1 MNTFTHSQDHLR
13 YVSAVETLLRAFASG
28 NKRSVEKL
36 AATFGITNQNLIKE
50 LTELAIV
57 LVARE
62 IAHDEKHTLLQRY
75 QRIVDLYN
83 HQVNLSHRTSHSMI
97 FQQYSTPAPIAF
109 LAGSYILR
117 GTSGLSGVPAW
128 KKFSRQYTKGFKVD
142 TKNIIGN
149 AHQSPQYFPPLP
161 TYFEPSA
168 GNGLLT
174 IAFPS
179 NRMWVN
185 EVDEVRS
192 ANLATQ
198 GYLKQTYLDSSEP
211 FISEYRSFDGVI
223 TNPPFGTLDKTV
235 MYDEFRI
242 NVLDHLMTLRALDTM
257 RDTGRAA
264 IIIGGHTSWDEQGR
278 IQAGKNRIFFN
289 YLYNHYYVDDVLNLD
304 GHKLYS
310 RQGTAFDV
318 RLILI
323 SGRRPKSEGYAPLK
337 SEKDT
342 IVSTFDDLW
351 NRVSAFFTH
360 ESQNPFIEQVEKE
373 QQAHPEHPKG
383 REKFSETRY
392 VDRREIITDS
402 KSFQGRQK
410 EFSKETVEKI
420 VSEGYDKSQDPIIV
434 WKDQEKQKYIVISGH
449 SRWKASEILYEKG
462 DESLRMMPVKVFIG
476 DKDDAMDY
484 ALIES
489 NRSGTGEGLKS
500 DLVAYKKAA
509 SKGFNK
515 EYLLRYFKPES
526 YLSLLKDIAMLNPA
540 GRFIEYLDS
549 ASEQSF
555 PYLKRNAQWIGTLR
569 RIYPQLTDAHEN
581 ELFDYIYKSGSGL
594 KTSKDT
600 LFKLMD
606 RKLMTLDFE
615 REKPLNL
622 HNLPSSNAYSDP
634 LKEKIKEIENEIE
647 KLERERRY
655 NEDLIVRA
663 KQEEKM
669 EMVEKIKNR
678 VSDLNKIILR
688 KIEEKQRTEKMIA
701 EVEKEVTYD
710 LFTSMDDP
718 SQPIP
723 ESGKMI
729 HSDPSLAK
737 LIAIA
742 RARARARLRI
752 EM

>member
-1 MNTFTHSQDHLR
+1 MNTFTLSQDHLR

-36 AATFGITNQNLIKE
+36 AATFGITNQNLVKE

-62 IAHDEKHTLLQRY
+62 IAQDEKHTILQRY
-75 QRIVDLYN
+75 QQIVDLYN

-109 LAGSYILR
+109 LAGTYVMD
-117 GTSGLSGVPAW
+117 GQDKGVQYN
-128 KKFSRQYTKGFKVD
+128 KKGKITQYPV
-142 TKNIIGN
+142 
-149 AHQSPQYFPPLP
+149 
-161 TYFEPSA
+161 YFEPSA

-174 IAFPS
+174 IALPLE
-179 NRMWVN
+179 RTWVN

-198 GYLKQTYLDSSEP
+198 GFLKQTYLDSSEP

-242 NVLDHLMTLRALDTM
+242 NVLDHLMALRALDTM
-257 RDTGRAA
+257 RDKGRAA

-351 NRVSAFFTH
+351 NRVSAFFSN
-360 ESQNPFIEQVEKE
+360 ESQNSAMEQVEKE
-373 QQAHPEHPKG
+373 QHAPPEHPKG
-383 REKFSETRY
+383 KEKFTQTRY

-410 EFSKETVEKI
+410 EFSKETVDKI

-489 NRSGTGEGLKS
+489 NRSGTSEGLKS

-526 YLSLLKDIAMLNPA
+526 YLSLLKDIAMLNPS

-569 RIYPQLTDAHEN
+569 RIYPLLTDAHEN

-606 RKLMTLDFE
+606 RKLMTLDFD

-669 EMVEKIKNR
+669 ELVEKFKNR

-688 KIEEKQRTEKMIA
+688 KIEEKQLSEKMIA
-701 EVEKEVTYD
+701 AIEKEVTYD

-718 SQPIP
+718 SQKHIP
-723 ESGKMI
+723 ETGKMI

-742 RARARARLRI
+742 RARARARKRKAK
-752 EM
+752 